1 MLTPIPL
8 PADDYDRTHS
18 IYAALSSF
26 HAAATSFDAAMDS
39 LVETTNRQHLR
50 VGLLEKRAQR
60 CREWI
65 QKLDKLV
72 ESKAAQG
79 GVAEYNVDD
88 AICTVFSPAT
98 YEEAL
103 QGIEMKIDEVK
114 EDLLLDTQSQSQS
127 HSASDATRSAAD
139 AAVKQALIHDAQ
151 TDDGEAVPSDLWL
164 DLASAHGVN
173 LGRSIKATDT
183 QRHVPLLSGALTS
196 SSGLCMEEKEYGAIL
211 DSLAFSSSTSMN
223 SPVIGVLGSN
233 GRDDESVHSTTSK
246 MSALTMTSTAMS
258 TSGRLTAGQR
268 RRWHQQQQQM
278 RNIKAGVAAAAT
290 ATVAQS
296 TEKLDEAISQL
307 NDETNAAN
315 SNTSSEAK
323 PSTPAKS
330 TTSKNS
336 YSNISAMKGRQQSLS
351 GSNPYLC
358 EVLHDSYGIG
368 TSFKRGLVD
377 CSGFSDRDREAL
389 TCIQD
394 LTIFNTTRESHGL
407 ATRRAAA
414 ERQKQTQT
422 S

>member
-72 ESKAAQG
+72 ESKTAQG

-103 QGIEMKIDEVK
+103 QGIEMKIDKVK
-114 EDLLLDTQSQSQS
+114 EDLLLDTQSQS

-139 AAVKQALIHDAQ
+139 AAVKQALIRDAQ

-223 SPVIGVLGSN
+223 SPVGVLGSN

-290 ATVAQS
+290 VAQS
-296 TEKLDEAISQL
+296 TEKSDEAISQL

-315 SNTSSEAK
+315 SNTSSEAM

-368 TSFKRGLVD
+368 TNFKRGLVD

-422 S
+422 